1 MVNYIILGITTIVS
15 IWAFSRPDIFDRLKF
30 SPYAIKHSRQGWRFF
45 SYALIHAN
53 WPHLLINMFVLFF
66 FGRFI
71 ENVFVQLF
79 GGKGILFFILLYA
92 GGVLFS
98 VLFEYRK
105 NLNNYYY
112 SAVGASG
119 AVSAIVFS
127 YILINPLGTIYLYFL
142 PMPAIVFGIL
152 YLIYSAYMAK
162 KASDKVGHS
171 AHFWGSVF
179 GVAYT
184 LILEPRLAGH
194 FFSTLFSVF

>member
-30 SPYAIKHSRQGWRFF
+30 NPYAIKHSRQGWRFF

-71 ENVFVQLF
+71 ENVFTQLF
-79 GGKGILFFILLYA
+79 GGKGVLFFILLYA

-142 PMPAIVFGIL
+142 PMPAIIFGIL

-162 KASDKVGHS
+162 KAGDNVGHS

-194 FFSTLFSVF
+194 FFSTLFGVF

>member
-15 IWAFSRPDIFDRLKF
+15 IWAFSRPDIFDWLKF

-112 SAVGASG
+112 GAVGASG

-162 KASDKVGHS
+162 KAGDNVGHS

-179 GVAYT
+179 GVAYP

-194 FFSTLFSVF
+194 FFSTLFGVF